1 MKNMLF
7 CTFFFMLAAGN
18 MTAQSLN
25 RSIALFDLTER
36 NSESSDGRAFSTEH
50 ILKVAGIPFDFVN
63 DINEAMGYAL
73 IVCSSYID
81 QNTLSTAE
89 KNSLEDYVFNGGILI
104 APRISD
110 PEILNLFGI
119 SSFSESTTNY
129 LVNWNKN
136 LATPIFRWIDEPEE
150 WTISLGATN
159 SGDIFKT
166 YSYGLA
172 HAISLAEYGN
182 GDFAVTQNQFGS
194 GFAYSFGFSWKDV
207 ILRSLINRDHEAQR
221 ISSNGFEPSMDVIML
236 MIRAIFTHHIPFSVW
251 KHTSFNN
258 SSSTMMIT
266 HDIDTSSAL
275 DDMLLFASSEN
286 NLGISATYNMTVR
299 YFSDALES
307 AFYYGS
313 TPKLNQLI
321 AKGHSIGAHSVGH
334 FPDFG
339 DSNLFPMGS
348 PGNTPS
354 NYLPSNDGV
363 VTTGGTVYGECE
375 VSKNLLESDLGI
387 DIRIFRTGHLV
398 YNNYLVD
405 VLDDLGY
412 LYNSSYSANEVL
424 TNFPFQNKKGR
435 SFSGDNSNVYELP
448 VSISDVY
455 HEDPITIDNYLEKAD
470 SWLNIIAKINANNA
484 PTVLLIHPNR
494 DFKLDAQEYLIAH
507 LPQSIAIQE
516 MGVFGDYWRA
526 REAYSFA
533 SLLSENKL
541 TITIPEESLSLNKNI
556 SLIVNNGQALDQII
570 LKNEWNALINF
581 SSENWENNDIVV
593 YNIGL
598 LDVSDSS
605 LPFYTP
611 MKFNIYPN
619 PGNEKLYIEM
629 NLHEVSN
636 IRIELLDMFGKIMKV
651 KEAAALG
658 SGRQIIPL
666 NLNDLLLS
674 SGMYFCRIIV
684 NENSHFIEKV
694 LINR

>member
-1 MKNMLF
+1 MKYMLLCSF
-7 CTFFFMLAAGN
+7 LFMLAVGN
-18 MTAQSLN
+18 ITAQSLS

-36 NSESSDGRAFSTEH
+36 NSETNDGRAFSAEH
-50 ILKVAGIPFDFVN
+50 ILKVAGIPYYITN
-63 DINEAMGYAL
+63 EINEAMSHVL

-81 QNTLSTAE
+81 PNTLSTAE

-104 APRISD
+104 APRVSD
-110 PEILNLFGI
+110 LEIQTLFGI
-119 SSFSESTTNY
+119 SNFSESTTNY

-136 LATPIFRWIDEPEE
+136 LSTPIFRWIDEPEE

-166 YSYGLA
+166 YSY
-172 HAISLAEYGN
+172 SLANSIALASYGDGDIAATQNQYGN
-182 GDFAVTQNQFGS
+182 GYAYTF
-194 GFAYSFGFSWKDV
+194 GFAWKDV

-221 ISSNGFEPSMDVIML
+221 ISSNGFEPSMDVIIL
-236 MIRAIFTHHIPFSVW
+236 MIRAIFSHHIPFSVW
-251 KHTSFNN
+251 KHTSFKN
-258 SSSTMMIT
+258 SSSTLMIT

-275 DDMLLFASSEN
+275 DDMLLFADSEN
-286 NLGISATYNMTVR
+286 NLEISATYNITVR

-307 AFYYGS
+307 AFYFGS
-313 TPKLNQLI
+313 TPKINQVI
-321 AKGHSIGAHSVGH
+321 NKGHSIGSHSVGH

-339 DSNLFPMGS
+339 DSDIFPIGS
-348 PGNTPS
+348 SGNTPS

-363 VTTGGTVYGECE
+363 VTIGGTVFGECE

-387 DIRIFRTGHLV
+387 DIRIFRSGHLV

-412 LYNSSYSANEVL
+412 VYNSSYSANEVL

-470 SWLNIIAKINANNA
+470 SWLSIMAKIDANNA

-494 DFKLDAQEYLIAH
+494 DYKLAGQEYLIAN
-507 LPQSIAIQE
+507 LPQSIAIKE
-516 MGVFGDYWRA
+516 MGVFGDYWRD
-526 REAYSFA
+526 REAYTFTSQVIG
-533 SLLSENKL
+533 NKL
-541 TITIPEESLSLNKNI
+541 TITIPNQSLSLNENI
-556 SLIVNNGQALDQII
+556 SLIVNNGQTLDEII
-570 LKNEWNALINF
+570 LKDERDNLIEFNI
-581 SSENWENNDIVV
+581 ENWENNDILV

-605 LPFYTP
+605 IPFYTP
-611 MKFNIYPN
+611 IKFNIYPN
-619 PGNEKLYIEM
+619 PGNEKIYIEM
-629 NLHEVSN
+629 TLNAVSN
-636 IRIELLDMFGKIMKV
+636 IKIELLDMFGKIMKV
-651 KEAAALG
+651 KEASGLG